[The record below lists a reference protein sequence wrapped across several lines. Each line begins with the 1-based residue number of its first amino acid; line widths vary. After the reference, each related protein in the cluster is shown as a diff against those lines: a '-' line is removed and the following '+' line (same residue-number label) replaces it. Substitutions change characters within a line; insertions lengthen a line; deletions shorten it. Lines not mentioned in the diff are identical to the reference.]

1 MNHSIKSSEPL
12 YRQIVEWVLFNIRNQ
27 SISPGDKLPTELEL
41 AGKFGVSRGTVRTA
55 LNILCQTRVLEPVQ
69 GSGYYVSDTQD
80 VLEETRHSYAI
91 DRVES
96 LIRDLQ
102 QQGLD
107 NNGISYYFRLAM
119 TRMEETE
126 NRVKITVIECN
137 PDILPVYHR
146 QFKQIP
152 GVEIDYC
159 MIETGKLFNDCIGR
173 ADIIVTTPTH
183 FKQVTEIRPDIIERI
198 IKYNISINHNT
209 LLTISALTG
218 NEKIGLACISP
229 RYAQMVQEAL
239 SSFHIQAENI
249 MVSTPGGIPDLLN
262 EIDFLILPAESQL
275 RDEFP
280 IEIVSFLARGGRI
293 LDFDYQIEKGSFA
306 YIEEQV
312 VAIAAEKRRME
323 KPSPILVSF

>member
-1 MNHSIKSSEPL
+1 MNQGIKNSEPL
-12 YRQIVEWVLFNIRNQ
+12 YKQIVEWVLFNIRNQ
-27 SISPGDKLPTELEL
+27 SIAPGDKIPTELEL

-80 VLEETRHSYAI
+80 VLEETKHSYAI

-107 NNGISYYFRLAM
+107 NNEISYFFRLAM

-159 MIETGKLFNDCIGR
+159 LIETGKLFNDCIGR
-173 ADIIVTTPTH
+173 ADIIITTPTH
-183 FKQVTEIRPDIIERI
+183 YKQVTEIRPDIIERI
-198 IKYNISINHNT
+198 IRYNISISHNT

-218 NEKIGLACISP
+218 SEKIGLVCISP

-239 SSFHIQAENI
+239 SSFHIHAEN
-249 MVSTPGGIPDLLN
+249 VNVTTPGGLPGILN

-275 RDEFP
+275 RDEFSGE
-280 IEIVSFLARGGRI
+280 IEGFLSRGGRI

-312 VAIAAEKRRME
+312 VSIAAEKRRME
-323 KPSPILVSF
+323 NQPPVLVSF